1 MMKIMIDA
9 GHGPE
14 TAGKRSP
21 DGVLREF
28 NFNSAVADLVKQILL
43 TEGLAVI
50 FAHDERK
57 DVPLSE
63 RTKKANLLNVDAFIS
78 IHANAYGSGWNNAN
92 GIETYIY
99 PTASKGSKVLAE
111 LVQRSLITACNRAD
125 RGVKKG
131 NFAVLR
137 DTQMPAILI
146 ECGFMTNREEA
157 ALLLQKSYRVQCA
170 KAITFAI
177 LAWVYRG
184 KDDGGC
190 L

>member
-1 MMKIMIDA
+1 MTKIMIDA

-21 DGVLREF
+21 DGALREF
-28 NFNSAVADLVKQILL
+28 NFNRAVAELVKKELAA
-43 TEGLAVI
+43 EGIVVSY
-50 FAHDERK
+50 AHDDQK

-63 RTKKANLLNVDAFIS
+63 RTQKANKLNVDAFVS
-78 IHANAYGSGWNNAN
+78 IHANAYGSGWNSAN

-99 PTASKGSKVLAE
+99 PTASKGSQLLAE
-111 LVQRSLITACNRAD
+111 LAQRSLITACNRVD

-137 DTQMPAILI
+137 DTKMPAILI

-157 ALLLQKSYRVQCA
+157 VLLLQQTYRKQCA

-184 KDDGGC
+184 KK
-190 L
+190 

>member
-9 GHGPE
+9 GHGPQ

-28 NFNSAVADLVKQILL
+28 DFNRAVAELVKIDLVAAGI
-43 TEGLAVI
+43 TVS
-50 FAHDERK
+50 FAHDEQK

-63 RTKKANLLNVDAFIS
+63 RTQKANRLNVDAFIS
-78 IHANAYGSGWNNAN
+78 IHANAYGSDWNGAS
-92 GIETYIY
+92 GIETYIF
-99 PTASKGSKVLAE
+99 PTASNGSKMLAE
-111 LVQRSLITACNRAD
+111 LVQRSLIHACNRPD

-137 DTQMPAILI
+137 DTKMPAILI

-157 ALLLQKSYRVQCA
+157 ALLLRKSYRIQCA
-170 KAITFAI
+170 NAITFAI
-177 LAWVYRG
+177 LAWIYREM
-184 KDDGGC
+184 K
-190 L
+190 